1 VSHAR
6 PVSELTNP
14 WEPWQRLIDSIG
26 SYYRG
31 RLFKARDQAQAKL
44 GELDEEELRSIAS
57 EGRRIAGSLDE
68 EGARLTVSLTDDRE
82 RHAKLASELQHE
94 AQRLARQAHRTLL
107 PRRRRQARADAAEL
121 AAQAEHHRHLAAEAH
136 DQLRELGNAGRHL
149 YPWFERHEEVLGRG
163 LAAEVVLEAA
173 HSAVYHVLGAPGI
186 ASLTA
191 MCLNSDR
198 AIDLGA
204 VRQLVEDR
212 GDERQRLLVGV
223 ADELYGRNEEVTLS
237 ELLAELDGEDL
248 DRVLQAIA
256 MVKRR
261 RLTTQDLPADLWI
274 RAAEPEE

>member
-1 VSHAR
+1 MST
-6 PVSELTNP
+6 PGLTNP
-14 WEPWQRLIDSIG
+14 WDPWQRLIDAIG
-26 SYYRG
+26 PYYRE
-31 RLFKARDQAQAKL
+31 RLFKARDRAKARF
-44 GELDEEELRSIAS
+44 GDLDEEELAALASDGRKIA
-57 EGRRIAGSLDE
+57 RSLDE

-82 RHAKLASELQHE
+82 RQSQLASELQHE
-94 AQRLARQAHRTLL
+94 VQQLARQARRTLL

-121 AAQAEHHRHLAAEAH
+121 AAQAERHRYLAAEAH

-204 VRQLVEDR
+204 VRRLVEER
-212 GDERQRLLVGV
+212 GDERQ
-223 ADELYGRNEEVTLS
+223 
-237 ELLAELDGEDL
+237 
-248 DRVLQAIA
+248 
-256 MVKRR
+256 
-261 RLTTQDLPADLWI
+261 
-274 RAAEPEE
+274 